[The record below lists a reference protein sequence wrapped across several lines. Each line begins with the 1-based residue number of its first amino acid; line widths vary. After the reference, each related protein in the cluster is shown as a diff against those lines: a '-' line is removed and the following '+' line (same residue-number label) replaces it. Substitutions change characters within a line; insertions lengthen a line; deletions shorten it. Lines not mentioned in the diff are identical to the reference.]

1 MISKEII
8 VKETGGNWYNSEIRE
23 SKIDS
28 NRVVA
33 KAKVGNTVLLKLSG
47 RRFKVFLFAAK
58 KRLRQ
63 SSDNNSVSVYLNENL
78 SSYISNLIM
87 KLQREPKRQREEG
100 IATFESVYSF
110 EGRVFV
116 KRKSTDPSE
125 SAMLFRSEAAIKV
138 YLQQFDTA
146 GTFSN

>member
-63 SSDNNSVSVYLNENL
+63 SSDNNIVTIYLNENL
-78 SSYISNLIM
+78 SSYNFNLLM
-87 KLQREPKRQREEG
+87 KLKRERKRRREEG
-100 IATFESVYSF
+100 IATFESVYSV

-116 KRKSTDPSE
+116 KRKSINPSE
-125 SAMLFRSEAAIKV
+125 SAVLIRMR
-138 YLQQFDTA
+138 LQQFDTA
-146 GTFSN
+146 GTFAL

>member
-1 MISKEII
+1 M
-8 VKETGGNWYNSEIRE
+8 
-23 SKIDS
+23 
-28 NRVVA
+28 
-33 KAKVGNTVLLKLSG
+33 
-47 RRFKVFLFAAK
+47 

-63 SSDNNSVSVYLNENL
+63 NSAQNRVTVYLNENL
-78 SSYISNLIM
+78 SSYNFNLLM
-87 KLQREPKRQREEG
+87 KLKRERKRRREEG

-125 SAMLFRSEAAIKV
+125 SAMLIRSEAAIKV

-146 GTFSN
+146 GPSAS